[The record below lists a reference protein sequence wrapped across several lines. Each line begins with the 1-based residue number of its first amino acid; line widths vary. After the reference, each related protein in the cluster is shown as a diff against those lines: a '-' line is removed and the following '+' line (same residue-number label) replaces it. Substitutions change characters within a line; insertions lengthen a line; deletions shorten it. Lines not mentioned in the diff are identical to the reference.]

1 MFLKSGSEA
10 DPFPQLLE
18 YCFLQ
23 TLPEK
28 EALSLLKCFD
38 VLTVLFSVH
47 GAEHSSKREPFT
59 V

>member
-10 DPFPQLLE
+10 NPFPQVLE

-28 EALSLLKCFD
+28 EALNLLKRFD
-38 VLTVLFSVH
+38 VLTVFCFH